1 MSGKYLIKCK
11 SKDEKS
17 NLVRELLEKAKKCDN
32 SAACTHLAMLMEKT
46 DKNPNFVEIKD
57 LL

>member
-1 MSGKYLIKCK
+1 MNKNYIPMM